1 MIQDNRKI
9 VEPDLCAILDSLKHD
24 INTEMRCISI
34 GTIQSFDSTNQTATI
49 ALNYKRWISATSTT
63 KSKTEDY
70 PLLVKCPVFIL
81 NGGGA
86 YITFPIAKGDSCLV
100 LFCDREIDTWFT
112 KGGTNAPQSARV
124 HDLNDGIAL
133 VGIKNKGN
141 FISSY
146 YQGGVK
152 LYSSG
157 NIIITSVKDA
167 IYLNDFCVVASNG
180 LEVGTGATGTF
191 STSDGKVVSVSK
203 GIVISIQ

>member
-133 VGIKNKGN
+133 IGIKNTGN
-141 FISSY
+141 FIAGY
-146 YQGGVK
+146 YTDGVK
-152 LYSSG
+152 MFYKDSFIAIDSSG
-157 NIIITSVKDA
+157 NIILSSPDNASLTITGNVNITATGNVTIK
-167 IYLNDFCVVASNG
+167 
-180 LEVGTGATGTF
+180 GATV
-191 STSDGKVVSVSK
+191 D
-203 GIVISIQ
+203 INPP

>member
-1 MIQDNRKI
+1 MIPANKRKSD
-9 VEPDLCAILDSLKHD
+9 PDLCSVLDQMTDNIKSSL
-24 INTEMRCISI
+24 NCISI
-34 GTIQSFDSTNQTATI
+34 GTIQSFDPTDQTATI
-49 ALNYKRWISATSTT
+49 LLNYKRINLYDTDKVT
-63 KSKTEDY
+63 DY
-70 PLLVKCPVFIL
+70 QPLVKCPVFIL

-133 VGIKNKGN
+133 IGVKNTGN
-141 FISSY
+141 FISGY